1 MTELSEAQIQNKV
14 VCTRCNTDY
23 SDNILEKMCMGKT
36 SICQMCR
43 AELSGKYAGLP
54 PKPFFKATLPMPPSV
69 NHYWSKSVGR
79 AKGKSY
85 VHVRLSDRATKFRN
99 DVVAQVADIAQRHGS
114 IRTHN
119 GRIKAVVTLHGA
131 TKRSFDVD
139 NFMKGIGDA
148 LTHSRVY
155 KDDQQIDELIVRRGE
170 VIKGGRVD
178 VELYELKGN
187 QKGINE

>member
-1 MTELSEAQIQNKV
+1 MTE
-14 VCTRCNTDY
+14 
-23 SDNILEKMCMGKT
+23 
-36 SICQMCR
+36 
-43 AELSGKYAGLP
+43 
-54 PKPFFKATLPMPPSV
+54 PFFKAQLPMPPSV

-79 AKGKSY
+79 AKGRQY
-85 VHVRLSDRATKFRN
+85 VHVRLSDRANKFRN

-114 IRTHN
+114 IRQHS

-155 KDDQQIDELIVRRGE
+155 KDDKQIDELIVKRGE

-187 QKGINE
+187 QKGINQ